1 MKQAVLLSLSAFL
14 LASCVSVPRDAGVDE
29 LQKVLEQRGGVA
41 VRLADQPASADDQRV
56 AAMLEGD
63 LTADEAVAIATA
75 NNPRLQATLAELGVA
90 RADLL
95 DANTI
100 TNPLFEAE
108 LRFPADPFHAYEFRI
123 VQSLIDLIQ
132 LPRRRAIGRVA
143 FDAATL
149 RVGAEVLRFG
159 AEVRSSYYDVLA
171 ATQHVA
177 MTRTIVEAART
188 AADLAM
194 RQHQAQNITDLDLE
208 NEQAL
213 YEQAKLDLASAEQS
227 LLVARESLLRDLGL
241 RNANAEWRV
250 PETFPDL
257 PATEL
262 DQTRLEEMAAVQRL
276 DLAIVRREVEI
287 AGRRVPAARLA
298 ALGEVSADVHFQR
311 DANGARTVGPGIEF
325 PIPIFN
331 TGLAA
336 KSRAEAE
343 YLKARHLLSAI
354 ETEMASRLRE
364 ARSVVAEARARVE
377 YYRNVI
383 VPRRQRIVE
392 LTKLEHNAMLVGT
405 FQLLEAKKNELDA
418 RRDFIDAQHDYWN
431 ARTRLDGAVLG
442 LASDMNTKEEH

>member
-1 MKQAVLLSLSAFL
+1 MKQAVILSFL
-14 LASCVSVPRDAGVDE
+14 LASCVSVPHDAGVDE

-41 VRLADQPASADDQRV
+41 VRVADQPASADDEGV

-63 LTADEAVAIATA
+63 LTAGEAVAIATA
-75 NNPRLQATLAELGVA
+75 NNPRLQATLAELGIA
-90 RADLL
+90 RAELL
-95 DANTI
+95 DASTI
-100 TNPLFEAE
+100 SNPLFEAE
-108 LRFPADPFHAYEFRI
+108 LRFPRDPFRPYEFRI
-123 VQSLIDLIQ
+123 AQSLVDLIQ
-132 LPRRRAIGRVA
+132 LPRRRAIGRAA

-159 AEVRSSYYDVLA
+159 AEVRSNYYDVLA

-213 YEQAKLDLASAEQS
+213 YEQAKLDLAKAEQS

-241 RNANAEWRV
+241 RSANAEWRV
-250 PETFPDL
+250 PETFPEL

-262 DQTRLEEMAAVQRL
+262 DQAGLEEMAATQRL

-287 AGRRVPAARLA
+287 AGRRVPAARLE
-298 ALGEVSADVHFQR
+298 ALGEIVADVHFER
-311 DANGARTVGPGIEF
+311 EGDGARTVGPGIEF

-331 TGLAA
+331 TGRAA

-354 ETEMASRLRE
+354 ESEMASQLRE

-405 FQLLEAKKNELDA
+405 FQLLEAKKNELEA
-418 RRDFIDAQHDYWN
+418 RRDFIDAQHDYWD